1 MGVVEQPIADGIGH
15 GSLSELIV
23 PVLDGELAGEDGG
36 AGAVAIVEDLEQVA
50 AVLVAQGCQA
60 PVIEHQDVGAGEAG
74 EQAGVAAR
82 GGGGGGLLEQ
92 TRHPAGE
99 HACAGAGGPVGGG
112 AGGGGASRGG
122 RSGGED

>member
-15 GSLSELIV
+15 GRLSELIV

-74 EQAGVAAR
+74 EQAGGGGV
-82 GGGGGGLLEQ
+82 GGGGGGGPGQ
-92 TRHPAGE
+92 TREPAGE
-99 HACAGAGGPVGGG
+99 GAR
-112 AGGGGASRGG
+112 AGGGG
-122 RSGGED
+122 